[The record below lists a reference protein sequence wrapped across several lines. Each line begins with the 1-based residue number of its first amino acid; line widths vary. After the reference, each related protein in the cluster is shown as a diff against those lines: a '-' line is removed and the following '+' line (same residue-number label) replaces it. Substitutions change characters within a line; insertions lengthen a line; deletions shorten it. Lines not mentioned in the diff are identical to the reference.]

1 MRVAELLGVR
11 QFRLSERP
19 EPKPGPGEIRV
30 RVGAVGLCG
39 SDLHNYAE
47 GSVGD
52 TPCVYP
58 MVVGHEPAGV
68 VDKPG
73 AGVTGWARGDRAVFE
88 PAIYCYHCELCL
100 SGRHN
105 ICANLRFLSSTED
118 PGFLR
123 DYVIL
128 PAHNVLPLPAH
139 LSLDE
144 GTVAEPLAVVLHSMK
159 FAAIQPGET
168 VAVFGAGPIGLLTV
182 ASLKMSGASR
192 IWVFDPVARRREIA
206 IEMGATAAFDPR
218 EVDPVREIARE
229 SRKRGVDV
237 AIDCAAKGG
246 SINLCLRVTRN
257 GGRVVYTAIPSEPA
271 VEFEFHVARRKE
283 LAIYNVRRSNH
294 ETETAIQLL
303 AEHPQ
308 AFRPMLTHALPLE
321 QVDRAFRILEK
332 YEDGVGKII
341 IRL

>member
-19 EPKPGPGEIRV
+19 EPEPGPGKIGV

-73 AGVTGWARGDRAVFE
+73 TGVTGWAHGDRAVFE

-159 FAAIQPGET
+159 FAAIQP
-168 VAVFGAGPIGLLTV
+168 
-182 ASLKMSGASR
+182 
-192 IWVFDPVARRREIA
+192 
-206 IEMGATAAFDPR
+206 
-218 EVDPVREIARE
+218 
-229 SRKRGVDV
+229 
-237 AIDCAAKGG
+237 
-246 SINLCLRVTRN
+246 
-257 GGRVVYTAIPSEPA
+257 
-271 VEFEFHVARRKE
+271 
-283 LAIYNVRRSNH
+283 
-294 ETETAIQLL
+294 
-303 AEHPQ
+303 
-308 AFRPMLTHALPLE
+308 
-321 QVDRAFRILEK
+321 
-332 YEDGVGKII
+332 
-341 IRL
+341 